1 MCKVIDKMADEK
13 KSGAG
18 SGIASASNDGYSV
31 TFANATKEAGNQEM
45 AGCIRQWL
53 SGTGMVGAY

>member
-1 MCKVIDKMADEK
+1 MADEK